1 MPRYDYKC
9 NKCDMIIEIVH
20 PYKELVTNCPQCDST
35 DFNKVFFS
43 PLNRVRPAGQSV
55 KVGDEVNKAIE
66 ESRQDLEKQIKE
78 LQKNRSSS

>member
-20 PYKELVTNCPQCDST
+20 PYKESITNCPQCDST
-35 DFNKVFFS
+35 DFNKVFLS
-43 PLNRVRPAGQSV
+43 PLKRVRTPYKAT
-55 KVGDEVNKAIE
+55 KVGNEVNKAIK

-78 LQKNRSSS
+78 LHKNRSSS